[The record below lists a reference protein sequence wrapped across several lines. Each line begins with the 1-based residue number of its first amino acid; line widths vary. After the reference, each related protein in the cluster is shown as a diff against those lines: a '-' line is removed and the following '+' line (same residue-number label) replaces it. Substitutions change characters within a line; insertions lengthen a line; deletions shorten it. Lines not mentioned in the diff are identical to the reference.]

1 MLKKRIE
8 IDLLAIV
15 ILTFVFI
22 LISFTDSISWLRV
35 ALGFP
40 ILILF
45 PGYLFIGALYPRKD
59 SLSHISRIALS
70 LGLSIVMVV
79 LTGLMLNYFPWGI
92 GLYSIIISISIL
104 ILLLSVIAWYIR
116 GRYHPDERYGF
127 TAKLPSGNFINY
139 FGSLSRVHLGLVVL
153 IICSITGFAVFLSYT
168 LAKPPERQP
177 FTEFYILGIENRA
190 DNYPLALQLGEEGA
204 VIVGIVNHEHEATDY
219 RIQVIAGNNELYKSL
234 PIELKPEETWHGEIK
249 FTPEQ
254 VAKRQKI
261 EFRLTKDKGQPGGVR
276 YIWVDVKT

>member
-127 TAKLPSGNFINY
+127 TIKLPSGNFINY
-139 FGSLSRVHLGLVVL
+139 FGSLSRVHLSLVVL
-153 IICSITGFAVFLSYT
+153 AICSITGFAVFLGYT

-190 DNYPLALQLGEEGA
+190 DDYPLALQLGEEGA

-219 RIQVIAGNNELYKSL
+219 RIEVIAGNNELYKSL

-249 FTPEQ
+249 FTPEP

-261 EFRLTKDKGQPGGVR
+261 EFRLTKDKGQPDEVR
-276 YIWVDVKT
+276 YIWIDVKT